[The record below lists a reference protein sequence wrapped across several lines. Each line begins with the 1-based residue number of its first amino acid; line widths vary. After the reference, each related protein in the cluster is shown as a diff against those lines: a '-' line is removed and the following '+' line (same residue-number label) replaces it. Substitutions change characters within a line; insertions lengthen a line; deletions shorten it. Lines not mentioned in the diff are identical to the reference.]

1 MLNTIYLAGGC
12 FWGVE
17 AYFKSLKGVVDT
29 TVGYANGNTINPKYE
44 DLKAHIATHAETVRI
59 IYDDETISLTKLLEH
74 FLRFV
79 DPYSVDRQ
87 GHDIGHQYRSG
98 VYYIDDSDKTLI
110 KEYFDSNLK
119 SNYKISIEKLEN
131 FYDAEEYHQDY
142 LDKNPNGYCH
152 VDLKLIKDNEKKVR

>member
-17 AYFKSLKGVVDT
+17 AYFKSLKDVVDT

-98 VYYIDDSDKTLI
+98 VYYIDDSDETVI